1 MDRNKYA
8 VWAFGDE
15 DNDVEMIGFA
25 GIGVA
30 MGNGTREAKVA
41 ADYVTA
47 SVDDFDSV
55 YDQYLNDYLNM
66 GGQEII
72 DERIEKLS
80 EVYGITWTAE

>member
-1 MDRNKYA
+1 M
-8 VWAFGDE
+8 
-15 DNDVEMIGFA
+15 
-25 GIGVA
+25 
-30 MGNGTREAKVA
+30 
-41 ADYVTA
+41 TA

-72 DERIEKLS
+72 DERIEKLA